1 MSISDGYRHMKFVR
15 YDSPAG
21 PAFGALKE
29 SGAIYAID
37 GDIFTDYT
45 VGAQIGTTDDTCL
58 IAPLQP
64 GKVIAV
70 GANYLAHILEN
81 HGPEA
86 IPKFPMLFMKPTTAV
101 IGPGQAIKLPDP
113 SRFTQAIN
121 DTDLQNDP
129 FGEVHFEAELVAV
142 VGKTCRNIS
151 EADALD
157 YLLGF
162 SCGNDVSARDLQMK
176 EMATGVLLM
185 SKGMDT
191 FAPLGP
197 CIATDL
203 DPENLSIGARLNGKQ
218 VQNSS
223 TSDLLFSVA
232 SLVAYISQGVTL
244 EPGDC
249 IYTGTPAGPSA
260 LSSGDSIEIEVEGI
274 GILRNPVEND
284 ASAADS

>member
-1 MSISDGYRHMKFVR
+1 MKFVR
-15 YDSPAG
+15 YDSSSG
-21 PAFGALKE
+21 PAFGSLKE
-29 SGAIYAID
+29 SGAIYAVG
-37 GDIFTDYT
+37 GDIFADYT
-45 VGAQIGTTDDTCL
+45 VGSQIGTIDDTRL
-58 IAPLQP
+58 LAPVYP

-101 IGPGQAIKLPDP
+101 TGPGDPIKLPNP
-113 SRFTQAIN
+113 LRFTHAMN
-121 DTDLQNDP
+121 DADLQKDP

-151 EADALD
+151 EVDALD

-162 SCGNDVSARDLQMK
+162 SCGNDVSARALQMK

-203 DPENLSIGARLNGKQ
+203 DPTNLKIGARLNGKE

-260 LSSGDSIEIEVEGI
+260 LADGDSIEIEVEGV
-274 GILRNPVEND
+274 GILQNPVED
-284 ASAADS
+284 

>member
-1 MSISDGYRHMKFVR
+1 MSISDGYQHMKFVR

-37 GDIFTDYT
+37 GDIFSDYT

-70 GANYLAHILEN
+70 GANYLAHILESN
-81 HGPEA
+81 GPEA

-101 IGPGQAIKLPDP
+101 IGPEQAIKLPDP
-113 SRFTQAIN
+113 SGFTQAIN
-121 DTDLQNDP
+121 DSDLQDDP

-142 VGKTCRNIS
+142 IGKTCRNIT

-162 SCGNDVSARDLQMK
+162 SCGNDVSARALQMK

-203 DPENLSIGARLNGKQ
+203 DPTNLRIGARLNGKE

-260 LSSGDSIEIEVEGI
+260 LSAGDSIEIDVEGI
-274 GILRNPVEND
+274 GILKNPVEND
-284 ASAADS
+284 TSAGP